1 MLLFSGMEETDDR
14 DTVPEEKDEEV
25 GSTEDTGVEPEE
37 ASEVFHR
44 YSRSRL
50 ISLGQR
56 PVCLLFPTAVLRG
69 GELQEVFPSLAR

>member
-1 MLLFSGMEETDDR
+1 MEETDDR

-25 GSTEDTGVEPEE
+25 GTTEDTGVEPEE
-37 ASEVFHR
+37 ASEVEVFHC

>member
-1 MLLFSGMEETDDR
+1 MEETDDR
-14 DTVPEEKDEEV
+14 DTVPEDKDKDL
-25 GSTEDTGVEPEE
+25 GTTEDTGVEPEE
-37 ASEVFHR
+37 ASEVEVFHR

>member
-1 MLLFSGMEETDDR
+1 MEETDDR

-25 GSTEDTGVEPEE
+25 GTTEDTGVEPEK
-37 ASEVFHR
+37 ASEVEVFHR